1 MFKVVSVTNIAARL
15 MLKGV
20 RVIYF
25 PLLGVKEAP
34 GFFRPV
40 TDPCDHLTNGGSQLR
55 CTVKNVV

>member
-1 MFKVVSVTNIAARL
+1 MFKVVGVSNIAARL
-15 MLKGV
+15 MLKGL

-40 TDPCDHLTNGGSQLR
+40 SDPMTI
-55 CTVKNVV
+55 